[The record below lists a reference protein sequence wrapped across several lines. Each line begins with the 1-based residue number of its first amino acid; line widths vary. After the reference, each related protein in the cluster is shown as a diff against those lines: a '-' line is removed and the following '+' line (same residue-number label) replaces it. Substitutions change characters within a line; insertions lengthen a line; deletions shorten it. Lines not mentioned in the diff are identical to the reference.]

1 MDSNTEEDTVKIEQ
15 INVEDYGKCIRETW
29 TNKDGL
35 IHRDNDRPAVI
46 LREDKNKEPFQKEWC
61 QNGMLDRKGAPARI
75 YNNGSV
81 KIEEWFENG
90 LAHRNNGPA
99 VIKVIPNGIIST
111 EEWYK
116 HGKEHRKDGPAYIE
130 RNPDTGV
137 ISCEQWSINGNFH
150 RKDGP
155 AYIERNES
163 TDITISEKWFLDD
176 KRHRQDGPA
185 VIEYD
190 GHSGEV
196 TKIEYYE
203 NGVRL
208 NITTPNMEPVM

>member
-81 KIEEWFENG
+81 KTEEWFEKG
-90 LAHRNNGPA
+90 LAHRNNGPT
-99 VIKVIPNGIIST
+99 VIEVIPNGIVIKET
-111 EEWYK
+111 WIK
-116 HGKEHRKDGPAYIE
+116 HGIEHREDDPSHIIRDGE
-130 RNPDTGV
+130 TKV
-137 ISCEQWSINGNFH
+137 IVSENWRINNKTIATSIVG
-150 RKDGP
+150 
-155 AYIERNES
+155 
-163 TDITISEKWFLDD
+163 IS
-176 KRHRQDGPA
+176 
-185 VIEYD
+185 V
-190 GHSGEV
+190 
-196 TKIEYYE
+196 
-203 NGVRL
+203 
-208 NITTPNMEPVM
+208 

>member
-81 KIEEWFENG
+81 KTEEWFEKV
-90 LAHRNNGPA
+90 LAHRNNGPT
-99 VIKVIPNGIIST
+99 VIEVIPNGIVIKET
-111 EEWYK
+111 WIK
-116 HGKEHRKDGPAYIE
+116 HGIEHREDDPSHIIRDGETKVIVSENWRINNKLHRKDGPASIE
-130 RNPDTGV
+130 RHEQTG
-137 ISCEQWSINGNFH
+137 IATSETWFFNGE
-150 RKDGP
+150 
-155 AYIERNES
+155 A
-163 TDITISEKWFLDD
+163 
-176 KRHRQDGPA
+176 HRQDGPA
-185 VIEYD
+185 VIKRD
-190 GHSGEV
+190 WRSGEV
-196 TKIEYYE
+196 TKIEYCE